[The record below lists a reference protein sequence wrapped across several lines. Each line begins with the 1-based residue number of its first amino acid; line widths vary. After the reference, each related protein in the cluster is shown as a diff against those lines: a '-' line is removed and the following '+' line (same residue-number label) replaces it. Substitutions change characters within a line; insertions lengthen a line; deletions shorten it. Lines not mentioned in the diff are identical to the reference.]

1 MPEVLKVRDLTIK
14 FGNSA
19 GKIWRTL
26 SQKGPLNKEVLKNDI
41 QLKNDEFYGGVGWLA
56 RENKISMEEQETL
69 KLDKTNLTHKIGNN
83 AGRIW
88 KILDI
93 WGDIDI
99 QSIQRLADIQEEE
112 VHTALG
118 WLARE
123 DKIVLDDISRIRLKE
138 I

>member
-1 MPEVLKVRDLTIK
+1 
-14 FGNSA
+14 
-19 GKIWRTL
+19 
-26 SQKGPLNKEVLKNDI
+26 
-41 QLKNDEFYGGVGWLA
+41 
-56 RENKISMEEQETL
+56 MEEQETL